1 MKKIIYLHNVKFE
14 CPFVQMHRQ
23 LVQLGLSVRQLINA
37 TQYRLWFPCYLINNK
52 EYTYLYN

>member
-1 MKKIIYLHNVKFE
+1 MKKIIYLHNVKLE
-14 CPFVQMHRQ
+14 CPLVQMHRQ

-37 TQYRLWFPCYLINNK
+37 TQYRLWFSCYLIKNK